1 MYHIVKPFSKQ
12 MLFLLKCPPVHEKI
26 FSCKSYGTLISAQP
40 TWSRVVVYIHHTLH
54 LHRASGWQ
62 SVALSTGNM
71 SIKRAF
77 EINTF
82 SCEKSQFSKTS
93 AHVNNTE
100 KSQSAWKP
108 FMIFYEKYRMT
119 HCLWIQKWK
128 KKEKK
133 MRIWVHFLMKCALI
147 YIEAQGQRRIWIS
160 SEVTLKRVH
169 TLAAENKQA

>member
-26 FSCKSYGTLISAQP
+26 FSCKTYGTLISAQP
-40 TWSRVVVYIHHTLH
+40 TWSLVVVYIHHTLH

-62 SVALSTGNM
+62 SVALSTGKM

-133 MRIWVHFLMKCALI
+133 MRIWVHFLMKCASM